1 MKIGVLLLYIVAI
14 YIIGIFASKRT
25 KTTSDYLLGNRN
37 LNTYTTAFGVGASDM
52 SGWLMMALPGA
63 VLISGISNIWIPLG
77 LVIGAY
83 INWKFIAKKLRIY
96 TEKYGNALTIPWY
109 LSNRFDDKSNSIRIA
124 TAAILLI
131 FFTVYSSAGLV
142 ACALLIKNEFGIDY
156 TQSLWIGAFIIVVY
170 TSIGGFIAISWIDVF
185 QGMLMLVAIL
195 IVPIVAAYN
204 LGGVSEAFTNLAEN
218 NINFSNPFQNTTTI
232 DILSMLGW
240 GLGYFGQIHI
250 LLRFM
255 AAKSPE
261 VLENSRKICMTWMT
275 LALVGSVFVGLFGAA
290 LFSAS
295 PLQNPE
301 TVFFESA
308 DLLFPKWASGILLAA
323 VFSAI
328 MSTVSAQLL
337 ASSSAIVE
345 DISLQISKK
354 TITDKRRLLLNRLS
368 VLLIT
373 LAATVI
379 AYNPNNSI
387 LSLVSY
393 AWAGLGASFGPVI
406 ILSLYWK
413 NMTRLGAVFGILTGG
428 IMVMLWESLSGY
440 NDIFLI
446 YEMIPAFFLSCLMI
460 VVGSKLERK
469 IT

>member
-1 MKIGVLLLYIVAI
+1 MKIGILLLYIVGI
-14 YIIGIFASKRT
+14 YIIGILASKRT
-25 KTTSDYLLGNRN
+25 KTTSDYLLGNRD

-63 VLISGISNIWIPLG
+63 VLVSGISNIWIPLG
-77 LVIGAY
+77 LVTGAY
-83 INWKFIAKKLRIY
+83 INWKYIAKKLRYY

-109 LSNRFDDKSNSIRIA
+109 LSNRFNDNSNTIRIA
-124 TAAILLI
+124 TATILLI
-131 FFTVYSSAGLV
+131 FFTIYSASGLV
-142 ACALLIKNEFGIDY
+142 ACAIIIKNEFGIDY
-156 TQSLWIGAFIIVVY
+156 TQALWIGACIIVVY

-195 IVPIVAAYN
+195 IVPIIAVYN
-204 LGGVSEAFTNLAEN
+204 LGGTSEAFANLSEN
-218 NINFSNPFQNTTTI
+218 NINFSNPFQNNSVV

-275 LALVGSVFVGLFGAA
+275 MALVGSVFVGLFGAA
-290 LFSAS
+290 LFNTN

-354 TITDKRRLLLNRLS
+354 LITDKRRLLLNRIS

-373 LAATVI
+373 LSATVI
-379 AYNPNNSI
+379 AHNPENSI

-413 NMTRLGAVFGILTGG
+413 NMTRLGAVFGILSGG
-428 IMVMLWESLSGY
+428 ATVIIWKNLAGY
-440 NDIFLI
+440 HDMFLI
-446 YEMIPAFFLSCLMI
+446 YEMIPAFFLSCFMI
-460 VVGSKLERK
+460 FVGSELERK